1 MSATTIWSHTD
12 GQAPQEAG
20 TGYTLANEVYNFL
33 ILPMGAIMSLSTSSI
48 VLQRVRGIMR
58 GKRPLGFGARTTTAI
73 GADRLYT
80 SLVSHVY
87 SGDNTILEHETYL
100 ISTIMMIR

>member
-1 MSATTIWSHTD
+1 
-12 GQAPQEAG
+12 
-20 TGYTLANEVYNFL
+20 
-33 ILPMGAIMSLSTSSI
+33 
-48 VLQRVRGIMR
+48 MR

-73 GADRLYT
+73 GADKLYT

-87 SGDNTILEHETYL
+87 SGDNTMLEHETYL